1 MLSYPARLT
10 PTATGSVR
18 ACFPDVPEAIT
29 EGANE
34 EDALNRAKFVLEQA
48 LAGYLMHGRA
58 IPHPSD
64 ICGAPSVQTAKFG
77 PGAPDAV
84 AERNDEV
91 EQCLGQAKEDVTA
104 ATAFSAEGHPPQ
116 S

>member
-1 MLSYPARLT
+1 MLSYPVRLT

-64 ICGAPSVQTAKFG
+64 TCGAPSVETAKFG
-77 PGAPDAV
+77 LGAPVAV
-84 AERNDEV
+84 AEQKGEV
-91 EQCLGQAKEDVTA
+91 EQSPGQAEQAVTA
-104 ATAFSAEGHPPQ
+104 GSA
-116 S
+116 

>member
-1 MLSYPARLT
+1 MLSYPVRLT

-18 ACFPDVPEAIT
+18 ACFPDVPEAAT
-29 EGANE
+29 EGADE

-64 ICGAPSVQTAKFG
+64 ICGAPYIETAKFA
-77 PGAPDAV
+77 PGAPDPV
-84 AERNDEV
+84 TERNDEV
-91 EQCLGQAKEDVTA
+91 EQSRGRSKRDVTA
-104 ATAFSAEGHPPQ
+104 ATG
-116 S
+116 